1 MCMPEPKLS
10 GKPDAGNLPVR
21 FDEGRGGRSSAPL
34 LLSFDAFVP
43 KPLTADHSLFFIC
56 VHLRPL
62 ASLLPPLVK

>member
-34 LLSFDAFVP
+34 LLSFDLYLFPGPHDHERPFGRFVSAEFQP
-43 KPLTADHSLFFIC
+43 AGS
-56 VHLRPL
+56 
-62 ASLLPPLVK
+62 